1 MLSNKVCE
9 LYGKIK
15 QVLYGAW
22 WVNLLLL
29 SMIGSSLY
37 VYVSCSPLCLFFS
50 FLNISNTILSMIYKE
65 IRQNI
70 EIPKL
75 LSTSLNFHTSIILLS
90 ALPCYTRFLSLS
102 NIECDYAG
110 SMLCVNYR
118 TLTLIYMYD
127 IITLLN
133 SNIETRKKSFIDAW
147 KLCQKYSLI
156 ENENSW

>member
-1 MLSNKVCE
+1 ME
-9 LYGKIK
+9 LDELISYCCRWSE
-15 QVLYGAW
+15 VLYMYMFH
-22 WVNLLLL
+22 VLP
-29 SMIGSSLY
+29 Y
-37 VYVSCSPLCLFFS
+37 VYFFL

-90 ALPCYTRFLSLS
+90 ALPCYTRCLSLT

-118 TLTLIYMYD
+118 TLTLITYMYD